1 MLTEFDSCWAKGILN
16 VLGANFL
23 CEALIL
29 LPSLKITVQKEVAK
43 TKNGTTTKKR
53 ITLNQLFWRVII
65 MYTRKEMVLSIQ
77 IK

>member
-1 MLTEFDSCWAKGILN
+1 MLTEFDSCEAKGILN
-16 VLGANFL
+16 VLRANFL

-53 ITLNQLFWRVII
+53 ITLSQLFWRMAM
-65 MYTRKEMVLSIQ
+65 MYTRKEMVLTILM
-77 IK
+77 K